1 MRVLGVGVALL
12 LSAVVARAE
21 VSSAQIAF
29 VANLDGNWD
38 IFIADPDG
46 KNVVQLTRTPHD
58 ENEPR
63 WSPDRKK
70 IVCSASDGKLYVIE
84 VETRQIEEVAE
95 EDASPQK
102 TGPCFSPDGT
112 KIVYSRVNGKTPDD
126 TDLAIFDLEAKTG
139 ATLIRQYGPQFDPDW
154 SPDGKYIVYTSTHCS
169 ADGGRVIQ
177 ELWLA
182 GSQGGYARQILMTN
196 SHCVKPRWSADGK
209 KIVFASDKAGG
220 FDIWALSAEDWSLRQ
235 LTADPGLE
243 TSPAWSPD
251 GSKLAFV
258 VAKAGRMQIQVKNLV
273 TGKLTGVKPFKNEKV
288 ECRDVAW

>member
-1 MRVLGVGVALL
+1 M
-12 LSAVVARAE
+12 
-21 VSSAQIAF
+21 
-29 VANLDGNWD
+29 
-38 IFIADPDG
+38 
-46 KNVVQLTRTPHD
+46 
-58 ENEPR
+58 
-63 WSPDRKK
+63 
-70 IVCSASDGKLYVIE
+70 
-84 VETRQIEEVAE
+84 
-95 EDASPQK
+95 
-102 TGPCFSPDGT
+102 
-112 KIVYSRVNGKTPDD
+112 NGKTPDD
-126 TDLAIFDLEAKTG
+126 TDLAIFDLQAKTG
-139 ATLIRQYGPQFDPDW
+139 TTLIRQYGPQFDPDW

-220 FDIWALSAEDWSLRQ
+220 FDIWALSVEDWSLKQ

-251 GSKLAFV
+251 GGKFAFV
-258 VAKAGRMQIQVKNLV
+258 VAQAGRMQIQVKDLV
-273 TGKLTGVKPFKNEKV
+273 TGKVSGVRPFKNERV